1 MTKIDFYQISGDEQ
15 TFACRLIDKVYRAG
29 HRIYV
34 HTGSARQAE
43 ELDDHLWVF
52 REDSFIPHALHSVD
66 IEAPVKIG
74 HDHEPSEHQEVL
86 INLSGAVPDFFSRF
100 DRVAEVVPHDENR
113 RKAARENYAYYKQRG
128 YKLDYHNIN

>member
-86 INLSGAVPDFFSRF
+86 INLSGAVPDFFHASTGLQKWCLMMKI
-100 DRVAEVVPHDENR
+100 DV
-113 RKAARENYAYYKQRG
+113 
-128 YKLDYHNIN
+128 KLLVIITPTISSEATNWIITT